1 MRRTATE
8 SRRSCALRRKSALTS
23 KIRATFIELLL
34 HHGASPSIR
43 TLNGRTARDLA
54 ESNEIPDLV
63 RLFDAHEAYL
73 ANLGAHTKPALR
85 YPASDM
91 AVPALAAIENSV
103 NLLHWSQLIQFNLV

>member
-1 MRRTATE
+1 MRRPTME
-8 SRRSCALRRKSALTS
+8 SRRSCALRCKSTSMRK
-23 KIRATFIELLL
+23 IVELLL
-34 HHGASPSIR
+34 HHGASPNIR
-43 TLNGRTARDLA
+43 TVHGRTARDLA
-54 ESNEIPDLV
+54 ESNDFPDLV
-63 RLFDAHEAYL
+63 RLLVAHEAYL